1 MRAPRQSLAPRP
13 CRPRISQRGGIFFRM
28 LFLLFLACFL
38 FVVYLVRHPLLR
50 VAGNFWVVDD
60 GPVASDAIVILG
72 DDNYEGD
79 RATRAA
85 EVLKAGWAPR
95 VIASGRY
102 LRPYASIAELEQHD
116 LLDRGVPASAIVP
129 FAHRAPDTR
138 EEVAALGQFIT
149 AHGWK
154 RILIVTSNYHTRRTR
169 YICRRVLPR
178 GTVVRV
184 LAARDTNYDPDNWW
198 RTRRGVKIFFHE
210 FVGMFVAMW
219 ELRDRDVQTSAMA
232 AFEGGSAGVAAL
244 NHLRSRPVYTGLP
257 VDYIFEY
264 RSGSSQSTAYSG
276 HLWGR
281 TLMWRKPTDVLP
293 SSEPSNVPN
302 SQPGKSREDAYAS
315 SKNSGFNAASAAPP
329 FQAAV
334 DASDSR
340 ASRIG
345 SGLKI
350 RGEIWGNSDLYLDGE
365 AGGQIRVGDGRVTVG
380 TNGQVK
386 ADIEAAEIVVNG
398 TVQGNLKAGRRL
410 RLGAS
415 SRVQGSLV
423 APSVGIDDG
432 ARFHGKVEVTRTSVS
447 AKTSSSEP
455 ASDAEMLKPVGA
467 HTESE

>member
-1 MRAPRQSLAPRP
+1 
-13 CRPRISQRGGIFFRM
+13 M

-72 DDNYEGD
+72 NDNYEGD

-85 EVLKAGWAPR
+85 EVLRAGWAPR
-95 VIASGRY
+95 IIASGRY
-102 LRPYASIAELEQHD
+102 LRPYASIAQLEQHD
-116 LLDRGVPASAIVP
+116 LLDRGVPASAIVL
-129 FAHRAPDTR
+129 FAHRAADTQ
-138 EEVAALGQFIT
+138 EEIAAIGQFIT
-149 AHGWK
+149 GHGWK
-154 RILIVTSNYHTRRTR
+154 RILVVTSNYHTRRTR

-219 ELRDRDVQTSAMA
+219 ELRDRELQTQSMA
-232 AFEGGSAGVAAL
+232 ALEGGRAGVVGL
-244 NHLRSRPVYTGLP
+244 NHMHSRPVYSGLP
-257 VDYIFEY
+257 VDYIFDY
-264 RSGSSQSTAYSG
+264 RSRSSQSTAYSG

-281 TLMWRKPTDVLP
+281 TQMWRKPTDALP
-293 SSEPSNVPN
+293 SSESSNAPN
-302 SQPGKSREDAYAS
+302 SQPAKPREDAYAS
-315 SKNSGFNAASAAPP
+315 SKHPTFNSSSTAPP
-329 FQAAV
+329 FQAGV
-334 DASDSR
+334 DAGDSR

-345 SGLKI
+345 PGLKI

-380 TNGQVK
+380 PSGQVK

-432 ARFHGKVEVTRTSVS
+432 ARFHGKVEVTRTSSS
-447 AKTSSSEP
+447 AKSTAPEP
-455 ASDAEMLKPVGA
+455 ASEAEMLKPVGA